1 MRGTF
6 EKETIKIMNKRI
18 FFIIFFFALYLVA
31 IPNKTFAAS
40 IFFDPGSV
48 TVGQGDI
55 FSVNI
60 VTNSEGVAINN
71 ADATINFP
79 SDIVEVQSISK
90 SGSIFTL
97 WVEEPTFS
105 NNAGTITLNGGVPNP
120 GFVGA
125 RGKIISVVFRAKKP
139 GSASLLFSSAAVRAN
154 DGIGTNVLSSRQ
166 PGSVLV
172 SSVVVIPVVVPP
184 PSQGALPR
192 LPIITSTT
200 NPSQNEW
207 YRDPR
212 ASFSW
217 SIPSGVTSI
226 QTILS
231 KSPTAVPSVSS
242 DSSVSQKTFSQIA
255 DGVQYFRI
263 RFINSEGTG
272 PSAQYKIQ
280 IDSTAPD
287 SFDPKIT
294 QNEVRH
300 ALSLSARDTVSGI
313 DQYVVTNQDGSVT
326 IIKPSELVDDS
337 YTLPVTQKGKQSISV
352 VAIDKAGNATNPIAL
367 SYEAS
372 EISIPIISIE
382 PDEVLKRERVVVSG
396 ITAYPN
402 TDVVVYVNDVK
413 NALKQYPLTTLPD
426 GSFSFKS
433 DELSVVGRYSVWAE
447 LVFSDAI
454 KSDISEKKTVLVNE
468 TELVRLS
475 RAVIYRLIL
484 IMIIVI
490 LFLIILFTSYL
501 GWHKYFGLKKK
512 FNDEIDEVSKSVHDS
527 LSFFKEELANQL
539 GILEKTKVDRNLNRK
554 EQKIFKELEKNIDT
568 IDKFIEGKL
577 KKIK

>member
-1 MRGTF
+1 
-6 EKETIKIMNKRI
+6 
-18 FFIIFFFALYLVA
+18 
-31 IPNKTFAAS
+31 
-40 IFFDPGSV
+40 
-48 TVGQGDI
+48 
-55 FSVNI
+55 
-60 VTNSEGVAINN
+60 
-71 ADATINFP
+71 
-79 SDIVEVQSISK
+79 
-90 SGSIFTL
+90 L

-105 NNAGTITLNGGVPNP
+105 NALGTITLNGGLPNP

-139 GSASLLFSSAAVRAN
+139 GSASLLFASAAVRAN

-172 SSVVVIPVVVPP
+172 TSAVQIPVVTPP
-184 PSQGALPR
+184 PAQGALPR
-192 LPIITSTT
+192 LPIITSAT

-217 SIPSGVTSI
+217 SVPSGVTSI
-226 QTILS
+226 QTVLS
-231 KSPTAVPSVSS
+231 KSPTAVPSASS

-294 QNEVRH
+294 QNGVRH
-300 ALSLSARDTVSGI
+300 ALTLSARDIVSGI
-313 DQYVVTNQDGSVT
+313 DQYVVTNQDGSIT

-337 YTLPVTQKGKQSISV
+337 YTLPVTQKGRQNISV
-352 VAIDKAGNATNPIAL
+352 VAFDKAGNATNPITL

-372 EISIPIISIE
+372 EIPIPILSVE
-382 PDEVLKRERVVVSG
+382 PDEIFKGERVVVSG
-396 ITAYPN
+396 VTAYPN
-402 TDVVVYVNDVK
+402 ADVVVYVSDGK
-413 NALKQYPLTTLPD
+413 NVVNQYPLTTLPD

-433 DELSVVGRYSVWAE
+433 DELSTVGRYSVWTE
-447 LVFSDAI
+447 LVFSNGV

-468 TELVRLS
+468 TDLVRFS

-484 IMIIVI
+484 IMVIII
-490 LFLIILFTSYL
+490 LLLIILFISYL

-512 FNDEIDEVSKSVHDS
+512 FNDEIEEVATSIHGS
-527 LSFFKEELANQL
+527 LTIFKEELSNQL
-539 GILEKTKVDRNLNRK
+539 DILEKTKIDRNLNRK
-554 EQKIFKELEKNIDT
+554 EQKIFKQLESNIDT

>member
-1 MRGTF
+1 
-6 EKETIKIMNKRI
+6 
-18 FFIIFFFALYLVA
+18 
-31 IPNKTFAAS
+31 
-40 IFFDPGSV
+40 
-48 TVGQGDI
+48 
-55 FSVNI
+55 
-60 VTNSEGVAINN
+60 
-71 ADATINFP
+71 
-79 SDIVEVQSISK
+79 
-90 SGSIFTL
+90 
-97 WVEEPTFS
+97 
-105 NNAGTITLNGGVPNP
+105 
-120 GFVGA
+120 
-125 RGKIISVVFRAKKP
+125 
-139 GSASLLFSSAAVRAN
+139 
-154 DGIGTNVLSSRQ
+154 
-166 PGSVLV
+166 
-172 SSVVVIPVVVPP
+172 
-184 PSQGALPR
+184 
-192 LPIITSTT
+192 
-200 NPSQNEW
+200 
-207 YRDPR
+207 
-212 ASFSW
+212 
-217 SIPSGVTSI
+217 VTSI
-226 QTILS
+226 QTVLS
-231 KSPTAVPSVSS
+231 KSPTAVPSVGS

-294 QNEVRH
+294 QNGVRH
-300 ALSLSARDTVSGI
+300 VLTLLARDRVSGI
-313 DQYVVTNQDGSVT
+313 DQYVVTNLDGSVT
-326 IIKPSELVDDS
+326 IIKPSELVDGS
-337 YTLPVTQKGKQSISV
+337 YTLPVTQKGKQNISV
-352 VAIDKAGNATNPIAL
+352 VAFDKAGNATNPIAL

-382 PDEVLKRERVVVSG
+382 PDEVLKGERVVVSG

-402 TDVVVYVNDVK
+402 TDVVVYVNDGK
-413 NALKQYPLTTLPD
+413 NTLKQYPLTTLPD

-447 LVFSDAI
+447 LVFSNAI

-484 IMIIVI
+484 IMTIII

-512 FNDEIDEVSKSVHDS
+512 LNEEIDEVSKSIHSS
-527 LSFFKEELANQL
+527 LSVFKEELANQL
-539 GILEKTKVDRNLNRK
+539 DILEMTKVDRNLNRK
-554 EQKIFKELEKNIDT
+554 EQKIFKDLEKNIDK